1 MNAIKNKM
9 EVVFFISCEMSNYNG
24 DPDFADA
31 PRTIFQNGHGFMT
44 DVSIKRR
51 IRDYIQD
58 AMAGTPGYDIFVR
71 NAVNINRQ
79 IAGCVIE
86 ASGDE
91 PVIKGK
97 KAVEAAE
104 IAKKKFFDVRCF
116 GAVMTTGINAGQVN
130 GAVQIRIPQSYDP
143 VQIENVAITRLAYTE
158 KDFTTLEAYDE
169 YDKTIDDDKKRTMG
183 EKPVCVYALFPCH
196 VFVSANLAQ
205 KNGFSEKDFNLLLE
219 SIMNMYSYQTSASKS
234 GMSIVG
240 PVIVFKHVGRSDD
253 NNVEQKEREALLGCV
268 PTQRLL
274 RLIDVHKK
282 DGVETPISHTDY
294 DATINVS
301 ALPSGVEVGF
311 KYGAFEDIQWGHT
324 DATADDWMK
333 EI

>member
-1 MNAIKNKM
+1 
-9 EVVFFISCEMSNYNG
+9 
-24 DPDFADA
+24 
-31 PRTIFQNGHGFMT
+31 
-44 DVSIKRR
+44 
-51 IRDYIQD
+51 
-58 AMAGTPGYDIFVR
+58 
-71 NAVNINRQ
+71 
-79 IAGCVIE
+79 
-86 ASGDE
+86 
-91 PVIKGK
+91 
-97 KAVEAAE
+97 
-104 IAKKKFFDVRCF
+104 
-116 GAVMTTGINAGQVN
+116 
-130 GAVQIRIPQSYDP
+130 
-143 VQIENVAITRLAYTE
+143 
-158 KDFTTLEAYDE
+158 
-169 YDKTIDDDKKRTMG
+169 
-183 EKPVCVYALFPCH
+183 
-196 VFVSANLAQ
+196 
-205 KNGFSEKDFNLLLE
+205 
-219 SIMNMYSYQTSASKS
+219 MNMYSYQTSATKS

-311 KYGAFEDIQWGHT
+311 KYGAFEDIQWGHS